1 MRGRRRLVAILGAF
15 ALALGVTTVQ
25 RQATVKAGVP
35 VEVLPR
41 GQAVATNE
49 AATLSAQARA
59 ALAQTSGE
67 SILAG
72 VRQPVEVIRDRWG
85 VPHIYARTVHDLFFA
100 QGFVAAQDRLWQL
113 DLWRRIEEGKLS
125 EVLGPAG
132 IRRDTFARLLRYR
145 GNWGEEWR
153 SYGQNAREIAAAFV
167 AGINAQIDLATAQ
180 PGHLPLEF
188 QLAGSRPE
196 HWTPEVVVGRMAGY
210 VMTRNARSEVQRARL
225 VRRVGVEKAAALMPT
240 TPRSALVVPDGLDLD
255 DITDNILDL
264 ATGTSESVDFAPLRS
279 TAPSLESLLTRPA
292 VSRVQAKA
300 ERPDVA
306 SNWQAGGAMDAA
318 MIGSNDWVVSGKLT
332 ATGKPL
338 LANDPHRALMLP
350 SLRYTV
356 HLNGPGWNVIGAG
369 EPALP
374 GIAAGHNDRV
384 AFGFT
389 IVGMDQQDLY
399 VEELDPANHDRYRY
413 GNAWE
418 TMRVERERIGVKG
431 EGDRDVELRFTRH
444 GPVLYVD
451 ATRHRAYALRWVG
464 SEPGAAGY
472 LRSLA
477 LDTATNLQEFRA
489 AVSGWKVPSENIV
502 YADVD
507 GNIAWVAAGLAPIR
521 RNWNGLLPVP
531 GTGRYEWDG
540 YVQADALPHL
550 INPASGFIA
559 TANHDILPSGY
570 RQVLGY
576 EFGAPWRFAR
586 IVEVLTGG
594 TRPNGPRFTVADF
607 ERLQHDE
614 GSIPARA
621 IAAALRQAIAERGV
635 PGADADAT
643 RAATLLS
650 PWNGLLAKSSPEAA
664 LYETWSPL
672 LAAAFTD
679 AFVAPEDREASSARM
694 SVDRML
700 ALLERAGLWTPEP
713 GITCWVDGT
722 RRPDRRQADG
732 GSSQAAGGRPEA
744 GGADAAGGRREA
756 QEARRQTAPDVHA
769 KVVEVL
775 TGPSLGE
782 AWRQMVKRQ
791 GTDPG
796 KWTWG
801 GMHAMVF
808 EHPLAFTQERKAL
821 MNLTGVPRG
830 GDGTTPNATG
840 AGARQTAGASYRE
853 VIDLSN
859 WDRSMTIN
867 VPGESGQPGSEY
879 YANLLPLW
887 ANGEYH
893 TMAFSRA
900 AVDRVAARRLRL
912 LPKQ

>member
-72 VRQPVEVIRDRWG
+72 LRQPVEVIRDRWG

-167 AGINAQIDLATAQ
+167 AGINAQIDLAMAQ
-180 PGHLPLEF
+180 PGNLPLEF
-188 QLAGSRPE
+188 QLTGSRPG
-196 HWTPEVVVGRMAGY
+196 HWAPEVVVGRMAGY

-399 VEELDPANHDRYRY
+399 VEQLDPADNDRYLY
-413 GNAWE
+413 NGAWE
-418 TMRVERERIGVKG
+418 TMRVERERIKVKG
-431 EGDRDVELRFTRH
+431 EADREVELRFTRH
-444 GPVLYVD
+444 GPVLHVD
-451 ATRHRAYALRWVG
+451 AARHRAYALRWVG
-464 SEPGAAGY
+464 SEPGSAGY

-477 LDTATNLQEFRA
+477 LNTARSLQDFRA

-507 GNIAWVAAGLAPIR
+507 GNIAWIAAGLAPIR
-521 RNWNGLLPVP
+521 PNWNGLLPVP
-531 GTGRYEWDG
+531 GTGRYEWAG
-540 YVQADALPHL
+540 FLKADALPQL
-550 INPASGFIA
+550 ANPASGFIA
-559 TANHDILPSGY
+559 TANHDILPPGY
-570 RQVLGY
+570 REALGY

-586 IVEVLTGG
+586 IVEVLTLGKKLLS
-594 TRPNGPRFTVADF
+594 GPGFTVGHF

-614 GSIPARA
+614 TSIPARA
-621 IAAALRQAIAERGV
+621 IAGALKRAMAERKTPAG
-635 PGADADAT
+635 DADAAN
-643 RAATLLS
+643 AATLLGN
-650 PWNGLLAKSSPEAA
+650 WNGLLSKSSPEAA

-672 LAAAFTD
+672 LASAFTQS
-679 AFVAPEDREASSARM
+679 FVTSADREAAGARM
-694 SVDRML
+694 PADQML
-700 ALLERAGLWTPEP
+700 ALLARAGLWTPEP

-722 RRPDRRQADG
+722 PRPNRSSIASVPPTPGALAQAESGLRDN
-732 GSSQAAGGRPEA
+732 
-744 GGADAAGGRREA
+744 
-756 QEARRQTAPDVHA
+756 VI
-769 KVVEVL
+769 EVL
-775 TGPSLGE
+775 TGPSLGD
-782 AWRQMVKRQ
+782 AWRQTVKRL
-791 GTDPG
+791 GPDPR
-796 KWTWG
+796 KWAWG
-801 GMHAMVF
+801 DVHHASF
-808 EHPLAFTQERKAL
+808 EHPLAFTPDRRAL
-821 MNLTGVPRG
+821 MNLPAVRRG

-853 VIDLSN
+853 VIDLSD
-859 WDRSMTIN
+859 WDASVTIN
-867 VPGESGQPGSEY
+867 VPGESGQPGSDY
-879 YANLLPLW
+879 YSNLLPLW
-887 ANGEYH
+887 AEGQYH
-893 TMAFSRA
+893 QMAFSRA
-900 AVDRVAARRLRL
+900 AVERVAAKKLRL
-912 LPKQ
+912 LPAAKRTK